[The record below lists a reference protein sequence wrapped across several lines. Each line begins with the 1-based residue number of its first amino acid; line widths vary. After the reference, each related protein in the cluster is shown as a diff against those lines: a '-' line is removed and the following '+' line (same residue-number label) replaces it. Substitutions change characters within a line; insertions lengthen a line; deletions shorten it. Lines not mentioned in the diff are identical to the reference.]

1 MPSAAWRIRF
11 MTEKSK
17 PVLVTVLAHNEEAR
31 IALCLDSLPLDDPDV
46 QIWVVV
52 NGSSDSTA
60 EIVRGYAARGVRLV
74 DYAEGGKSRSWNRF
88 VLDDAPDAQT
98 YVFVDGD
105 AQLVAGSVNALRSC
119 LEKSGANAAS
129 AVPMNGRNA
138 EHYRRSMVREGGLFG
153 DCYALSGDF
162 VRRLRTRGIR
172 LPNDLVGD
180 DGLIGAL
187 AHTDLGPESAWRH
200 ELVKVCPDAGF
211 FCEPNR
217 ITLKG
222 LRSQSV
228 RMVNYAV
235 RRFQNRIITEIMR
248 SEGPGGLPDNLAEA
262 YPAALPGFKPRLSPQ
277 WYWFDRQALAR
288 MRAASGS
295 SVGA

>member
-1 MPSAAWRIRF
+1 
-11 MTEKSK
+11 
-17 PVLVTVLAHNEEAR
+17 
-31 IALCLDSLPLDDPDV
+31 
-46 QIWVVV
+46 
-52 NGSSDSTA
+52 
-60 EIVRGYAARGVRLV
+60 
-74 DYAEGGKSRSWNRF
+74 
-88 VLDDAPDAQT
+88 
-98 YVFVDGD
+98 
-105 AQLVAGSVNALRSC
+105 
-119 LEKSGANAAS
+119 
-129 AVPMNGRNA
+129 MNGRNA

-162 VRRLRTRGIR
+162 VRRIRTRGIR

-187 AHTDLGPESAWRH
+187 AHTDLGSETAWRH

-211 FCEPNR
+211 YCEPNR

-222 LRSQSV
+222 LRSQSA

>member
-138 EHYRRSMVREGGLFG
+138 EHRPLTNFIASSPRPRPRSSAAIV
-153 DCYALSGDF
+153 
-162 VRRLRTRGIR
+162 
-172 LPNDLVGD
+172 
-180 DGLIGAL
+180 L
-187 AHTDLGPESAWRH
+187 ANP
-200 ELVKVCPDAGF
+200 
-211 FCEPNR
+211 
-217 ITLKG
+217 
-222 LRSQSV
+222 
-228 RMVNYAV
+228 
-235 RRFQNRIITEIMR
+235 
-248 SEGPGGLPDNLAEA
+248 
-262 YPAALPGFKPRLSPQ
+262 
-277 WYWFDRQALAR
+277 
-288 MRAASGS
+288 GS
-295 SVGA
+295 SSLSQTRSTSA